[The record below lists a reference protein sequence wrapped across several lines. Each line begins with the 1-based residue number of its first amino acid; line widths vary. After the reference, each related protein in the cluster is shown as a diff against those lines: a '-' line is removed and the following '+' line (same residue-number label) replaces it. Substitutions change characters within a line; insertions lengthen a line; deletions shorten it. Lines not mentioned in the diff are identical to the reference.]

1 MKYIRGFLATVDLA
15 DAFFFGGLFL
25 LGYGLETIADGAG
38 LALCGLLLLFYARPI
53 ARWMK

>member
-1 MKYIRGFLATVDLA
+1 MRHIRAFLATVDLA